1 MADYANDL
9 FESIKVMTDAAISK
23 INFDRTE
30 IYTIV
35 SPVENEEYCYNVTN
49 GTYTFKA
56 YSNNYQEYK
65 DGASVYVQIP
75 KNDYS

>member
-1 MADYANDL
+1 MANFENDL
-9 FESIKVMTDAAISK
+9 FGAIKVMTDAAISK

-35 SPVENEEYCYNVTN
+35 SPVENEEYYYNVTN

-56 YSNNYQEYK
+56 YASNYQEYK
-65 DGASVYVQIP
+65 NGASVYVQIP
-75 KNDYS
+75 QNDYS